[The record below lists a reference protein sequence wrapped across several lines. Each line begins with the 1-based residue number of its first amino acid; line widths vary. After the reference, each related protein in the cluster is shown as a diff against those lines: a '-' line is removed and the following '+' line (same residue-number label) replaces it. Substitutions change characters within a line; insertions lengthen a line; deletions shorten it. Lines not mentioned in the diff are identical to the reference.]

1 METIVLQSDSEENLQ
16 KILDLAH
23 RIGVSVKVLSDEELE
38 DIGMVQAIQE
48 GRTGDYVN
56 TEDFLQRLNR

>member
-1 METIVLQSDSEENLQ
+1 METIVLQSDSKENLQ
-16 KILDLAH
+16 QILDLAH

-38 DIGMVQAIQE
+38 DIGMAQAIQE

-56 TEDFLQRLNR
+56 TEDFLQRLNQ